1 VLETFWHF
9 KLQNGET
16 QRDNI
21 FYKNNKKSLDK
32 EKNID
37 IGRKNLYLGKESDI
51 VFFDKQKYPITGK
64 QVKE

>member
-1 VLETFWHF
+1 LV
-9 KLQNGET
+9 NA
-16 QRDNI
+16 N
-21 FYKNNKKSLDK
+21 YKKEKGICQEEIRFFIKIYKKSLDK
-32 EKNID
+32 EKNIN

>member
-1 VLETFWHF
+1 MV
-9 KLQNGET
+9 NA
-16 QRDNI
+16 N
-21 FYKNNKKSLDK
+21 YKKEKGICQEEIRFFIKIYKKALDK
-32 EKNID
+32 EKNIN